1 MSDQPTEITVLHFP
15 DGWWRLVTGGARK
28 GRYQYRVDAE
38 EAALGL
44 AARMAKTGHA
54 VSIFVQQPFGELLLL
69 KAA

>member
-1 MSDQPTEITVLHFP
+1 MPTVPTDHHAYFGGKRV
-15 DGWWRLVTGGARK
+15 LVTGGARK